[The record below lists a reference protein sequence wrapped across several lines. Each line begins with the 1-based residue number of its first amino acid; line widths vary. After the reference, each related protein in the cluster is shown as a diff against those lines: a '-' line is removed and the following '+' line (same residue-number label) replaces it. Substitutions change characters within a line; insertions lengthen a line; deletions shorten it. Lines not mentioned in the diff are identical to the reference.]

1 MTKYKKLQEQIN
13 AHYVQ
18 SVAVFPNKVRD
29 QDSDDL
35 LAWKVGRKP
44 VKASDQITNLK
55 LKNHHAVHTRTARH
69 TNNM

>member
-1 MTKYKKLQEQIN
+1 MTKYKKLQDQIN

-29 QDSDDL
+29 QDSEDL

-44 VKASDQITNLK
+44 VKASDQISNFK
-55 LKNHHAVHTRTARH
+55 L
-69 TNNM
+69 